1 MEDLLNKKEID
12 NILIEVKKDNYANDK
27 VFHLGR
33 HKTSIINHSKQTGL
47 ILIKGNTD
55 TGYDHIINRHSLM
68 SRIPYWNRE
77 GNLGNK
83 SKFRIENTP
92 IDYIRIANEIFTIN
106 NLNCSINHRPD
117 KFDLYIGEYIHF
129 DSKKI
134 KYRLLT
140 YKNTGIIHNLFVSSN
155 SKPFNPKKIL
165 NLRKGWANAKCSS
178 NLHIF
183 NYSYFDQI
191 KIERAKIIIKC
202 HLKSEKEEWFV
213 EIYDSKSKLVYS
225 EQVKSLEYKRIGIQD
240 KIEQLDFGDTS
251 WVEKII
257 KKNMTEQKPK
267 I

>member
-27 VFHLGR
+27 IFHLGR
-33 HKTSIINHSKQTGL
+33 HKTSIINYSKQTGL

-55 TGYDHIINRHSLM
+55 TGYDHIINRHSLI

-77 GNLGNK
+77 GNLEK
-83 SKFRIENTP
+83 QSKFRIENAP
-92 IDYIRIANEIFTIN
+92 KDYLRIANEIFSIKNIN
-106 NLNCSINHRPD
+106 LDKNNRPD
-117 KFDLYIGEYIHF
+117 KFDLYVGEYIHF

-134 KYRLLT
+134 KYKLLT
-140 YKNTGIIHNLFVSSN
+140 YKNTGIIHNLFLISN
-155 SKPFNPKKIL
+155 KKPFNPKKIL
-165 NLRKGWANAKCSS
+165 NLRKGWASAKSNS
-178 NLHIF
+178 NLHVF
-183 NYSYFDQI
+183 NYSYFDQN
-191 KIERAKIIIKC
+191 KIERAKILVKFD
-202 HLKSEKEEWFV
+202 LKSEKEEWFL
-213 EIYDSKSKLVYS
+213 EIYDSKGKLVYS